1 MITRKHSLSF
11 TDAWLLSG
19 AYPEICF
26 GGYKNFGGGI
36 KLQHSCSIAVLM
48 SFLPIKSLLGLIFG
62 GIYTHISPHHY
73 TMAVIQPLSGTL
85 AHFTSNTAVAA
96 YMLVTMEVRH

>member
-1 MITRKHSLSF
+1 MFNSRSDVISTHKKF
-11 TDAWLLSG
+11 TWTDFW
-19 AYPEICF
+19 
-26 GGYKNFGGGI
+26 
-36 KLQHSCSIAVLM
+36 
-48 SFLPIKSLLGLIFG
+48 